1 MVRFTFRKLM
11 ITRQSDH
18 TNVQWKKKN
27 YNDNDI
33 NNETTIE
40 NNDNKM
46 RITIPATT
54 TIIEM
59 KYIMTLV

>member
-1 MVRFTFRKLM
+1 M

-46 RITIPATT
+46 RMTIPATT